1 MGKRPVPERWRD
13 YLFDEYRRFRND
25 PEWSRLQ
32 ARGLAVLGRSEQVT
46 SQELWEYT
54 SNLGSEGS
62 EWMAFIRDS
71 KEVASRFGLTANT
84 VVDSCLVKAYRPER
98 QHFSIG
104 LRGIEIAVDTPAAY
118 GSPFFR
124 NLYAHASDLGLTV
137 ISGQARIVPSRQG
150 VVLHGDGGV
159 TTIPWSPI
167 TELSLE
173 ELPPLA
179 TAFKMRV
186 ETLPGVP
193 HEMVAEAAREA
204 AQAGDELARRLGYHV
219 PHRRRRRSV
228 AQGD

>member
-25 PEWSRLQ
+25 PGWVRLQ
-32 ARGLAVLGRSEQVT
+32 ARGLAVLGRSQQVT
-46 SQELWEYT
+46 SAELREFT
-54 SNLGSEGS
+54 SRLGSEGS
-62 EWMAFIRDS
+62 EWMAFVRES
-71 KEVASRFGLTANT
+71 KDVASRFGLTAQT
-84 VVDSCLVKAYRPER
+84 VIDSCLIKGYRPER

-104 LRGIEIAVDTPAAY
+104 IRGIDIAVDTTATY
-118 GSPFFR
+118 GSPFFS

-137 ISGQARIVPSRQG
+137 ICEQARILPSRQG
-150 VVLHGDGGV
+150 VVLHGAAGV

-167 TELSLE
+167 TELSPGE
-173 ELPPLA
+173 RPPLA

-186 ETLPGVP
+186 ESLPGVP

-204 AQAGDELARRLGYHV
+204 AQACDELARRLGYHV
-219 PHRRRRRSV
+219 PQRRRRRSV